1 LATKG
6 KKVENVTILL
16 PLDEEFDT
24 EVDEFVPIIVEEARG
39 EELVRVVSKKK
50 FRIKIGKREFYFEKD
65 VPQYVTP
72 SEEALIRKDGT
83 RLY

>member
-1 LATKG
+1 MKG
-6 KKVENVTILL
+6 KKVEEVTILL

-24 EVDEFVPIIVEEARG
+24 EVEEFTPIIVEEAKG
-39 EELVRVVSKKK
+39 QELIKVLPKKK